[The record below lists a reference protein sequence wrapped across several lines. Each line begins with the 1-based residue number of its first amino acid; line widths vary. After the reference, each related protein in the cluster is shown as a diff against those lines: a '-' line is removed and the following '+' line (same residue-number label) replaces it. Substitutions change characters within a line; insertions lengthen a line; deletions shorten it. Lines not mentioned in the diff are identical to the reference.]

1 MNAWWKNLNLTA
13 QERKFV
19 VVVGVAFVLVLN
31 GLFIWPQ
38 FGKWKGVK
46 EELGDK
52 GKLLSEYQAQIDGL
66 PKLKAKLA
74 GLETNSTSLT
84 VTADPGTHFQRTVQ
98 SLAQQK
104 RFFADSWG
112 TPTVNRNSTNKFFE
126 EHSMTLRF
134 SNTGEKELIDFM
146 YGLSEGNS
154 SVRVRD
160 FSVRPDGSKTKLQG
174 QLVLVA
180 SYQVDKT
187 AVRTAAR
194 PAPTPASTKSP
205 NPTTKTP

>member
-1 MNAWWKNLNLTA
+1 MNNWWKNLNLTS
-13 QERKFV
+13 QERKFLIAV
-19 VVVGVAFVLVLN
+19 AIAFVLVLN
-31 GLFIWPQ
+31 FLFIWPQ
-38 FGKWKGVK
+38 FGRGK
-46 EELGDK
+46 EINADLEQK
-52 GKLLSEYQAQIDGL
+52 TKLKSEYEAQIASL
-66 PKLKAKLA
+66 PKLKAKLSN
-74 GLETNSTSLT
+74 LETNSTSLT

-98 SLAQQK
+98 ALAQRN

-126 EHSMTLRF
+126 EHTMTLRF

-146 YGLSEGNS
+146 YGLSDGNS

-180 SYQVDKT
+180 NYQVDKP
-187 AVRTAAR
+187 AR
-194 PAPTPASTKSP
+194 PAAAPAAPKSSTPTA
-205 NPTTKTP
+205 KTP